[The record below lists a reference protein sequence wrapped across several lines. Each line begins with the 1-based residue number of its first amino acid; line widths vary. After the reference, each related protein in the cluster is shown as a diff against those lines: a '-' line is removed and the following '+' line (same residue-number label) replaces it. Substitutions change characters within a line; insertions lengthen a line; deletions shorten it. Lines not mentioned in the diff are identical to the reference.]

1 MIRKYLMLTLKEDVL
16 NGDDDAMSFMTKLDG
31 GVTINVPSQKLGIRM
46 DDLKEA
52 IKAIEDFNAGNP
64 IKQSIVEIVKS
75 NVGSDNT
82 MHNFEFK
89 DDEHLNDIG
98 DQLP

>member
-1 MIRKYLMLTLKEDVL
+1 MLTLKEDVL

-64 IKQSIVEIVKS
+64 VVADKHNIKS
-75 NVGSDNT
+75 NDVAAKVGSDGT
-82 MHNFEFK
+82 IHAFEFVK
-89 DDEHLNDIG
+89 DDDLIETDTH
-98 DQLP
+98 